1 MQKYKIKFIQL
12 TLWLAFAT
20 TFISG
25 QNKRAVENDITLE
38 TDAVFLE
45 TDAVFMTTSVT
56 EKTTRNPVKNQD
68 FKQTINKSHRDIF
81 DFSFDGKTNCPLTI
95 ILNFNFAPNGALRYL
110 EQPQT
115 PKSVQNDTNR

>member
-1 MQKYKIKFIQL
+1 MQKYKVKFIQL
-12 TLWLAFAT
+12 TLWFAFAT

-25 QNKRAVENDITLE
+25 QHKRAIENDVTLE
-38 TDAVFLE
+38 TDAVF
-45 TDAVFMTTSVT
+45 VTSSIPDQA
-56 EKTTRNPVKNQD
+56 TRNPLSDLKRGD
-68 FKQTINKSHRDIF
+68 GKQTVNKSRRDIF

-115 PKSVQNDTNR
+115 PKSVENTTNR

>member
-25 QNKRAVENDITLE
+25 QNKRAIENDITLE
-38 TDAVFLE
+38 TDAVF
-45 TDAVFMTTSVT
+45 FTSSIPD
-56 EKTTRNPVKNQD
+56 KTTRNPLTDLKRGNV
-68 FKQTINKSHRDIF
+68 KQTVNNKPRTIF

-95 ILNFNFAPNGALRYL
+95 ILNFNFAPSGALRYL

-115 PKSVQNDTNR
+115 PKSVENTTNR